1 KHGGAKTA
9 LSVEVLN
16 IIRWLSK
23 QRNAYGGFSST
34 QDTCVALQALSEFA
48 GKAYGDSVDFKTSN
62 LAVSLKI
69 NSKFSHDFTITKANK
84 MVLQRL
90 EIPQKLIPNQ
100 LDVTAT
106 GTG

>member
-1 KHGGAKTA
+1 
-9 LSVEVLN
+9 
-16 IIRWLSK
+16 
-23 QRNAYGGFSST
+23 
-34 QDTCVALQALSEFA
+34 
-48 GKAYGDSVDFKTSN
+48 DSVDFKTSN

-106 GTG
+106 GTGCALIQTSVKYNIPDPVQVPAFEVKVDVHPRRLADEE